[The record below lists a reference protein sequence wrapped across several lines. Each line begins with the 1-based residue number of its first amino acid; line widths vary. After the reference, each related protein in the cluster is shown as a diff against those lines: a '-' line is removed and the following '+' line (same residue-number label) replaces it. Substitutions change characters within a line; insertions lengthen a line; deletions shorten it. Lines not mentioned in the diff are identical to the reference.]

1 MTSTANKNYENAR
14 LDGYNTEIKSQ
25 VQSVIAILQA
35 EYDKS
40 QNGILTEDEAKK
52 EAVEIAK
59 KYANLE
65 EADHFYW
72 FTRKKTYFSLTGTND
87 KGKEIAVI
95 IPKSGEKV
103 KVLDQTKGLT
113 ENEAKQTIATAH
125 PEIQIEKA
133 ALGMYDDQPVWEVV
147 GKETNGKLNYYLIGF
162 ESGDEV
168 KTIKGI

>member
-1 MTSTANKNYENAR
+1 
-14 LDGYNTEIKSQ
+14 
-25 VQSVIAILQA
+25 
-35 EYDKS
+35 
-40 QNGILTEDEAKK
+40 
-52 EAVEIAK
+52 
-59 KYANLE
+59 
-65 EADHFYW
+65 
-72 FTRKKTYFSLTGTND
+72 TRKKTYFSLTGTND

-113 ENEAKQTIATAH
+113 ENEAKQTIAAAH